1 MSAELSLDSKEIE
14 DLAGQINDAISGVMN
29 VDQILEETAN
39 DVKEAGDLKV
49 RAEQVQQIQNYKSSW
64 IHAPKREHRNI

>member
-49 RAEQVQQIQNYKSSW
+49 RAEQVKQIQNF
-64 IHAPKREHRNI
+64 

>member
-49 RAEQVQQIQNYKSSW
+49 RAEQVQQIQNF
-64 IHAPKREHRNI
+64 